1 MRMSHTHRERERLSR
16 RYSRRRRHQAEGRPS
31 REPRDHSAT
40 STLKASAPFLASRR
54 TQEFRSSSSHQPST
68 STAPSTQ
75 RSEAR
80 ISPCDWT
87 GTNSWLSLSR
97 SIQLSLSYSFM
108 QPEIVHLIQNR
119 VPEDPARNNP
129 ASLAQHGNLLS
140 DHSGPNCL
148 SHGDGGDR
156 EPVGDTVSDR
166 SSVAILPG
174 TDDSVSCSID
184 SPKQDTPAR
193 PVDRV
198 IEYENTWIPS
208 PKGTE
213 QLGFKVIPSRINGPI
228 PLSVENF
235 PNEVLTHILSHL
247 PPASLSSMS
256 LVNRRFHSLVT
267 TPHAWRIA
275 FSRYFPGP
283 AAIEAQRGRLDSDEF
298 EHLLLRKRTFCR
310 LTALASW
317 RNEYI
322 LRTRLLRS
330 LARGR
335 PAQYQPSGQQASPRT
350 GPASSGLATYNSLL
364 LYPVSHIDGAFGS
377 GSEKK
382 PAMFVHGAREQGIA
396 SASDPTASKAG
407 LGAWGIS
414 DPQMFNHFA
423 DLFPG
428 ESQWGLGAGEFVGL
442 PNVMDVSQQY
452 GLVYG
457 EGCPRGRTY
466 FLSSNEK
473 RGRFL
478 SLTDSETRSQ
488 PQLGIPKL
496 VPVTTSICSVWIAKS
511 PQILNITNGLCGI
524 LAGTSTGVLT
534 AYAIGPNHSYNQRYE
549 RGQVTAR
556 WVLCPGVPIIAIR
569 VDDNFSTKRH
579 AYRRI
584 WAVVL
589 NALGEV
595 FYLTEIP
602 LQRETNPKPT
612 PEQLDQLAWETGRTV
627 RWELVEATRRVARP
641 DPFNTQLVDGSYT
654 PRSSS
659 CSMGLTAAQIAAETA
674 EVEQYL
680 SFKPKHFSKVC
691 EGWDMQR
698 KLEVDFAGDDNH
710 GAGESIT
717 VITCGVTPK
726 QPVSLK
732 RFTRLKFSSALPAVQ
747 HETFPRVQSAVRHS
761 SIFGGPEL
769 ISSASVPHTPALSDD
784 SGSQAAL
791 ATAIWTVSKLT
802 LDLPRMAQIT
812 TAALD
817 MSTIAKLT
825 VSEDPLLSMCGDSD
839 SSETST
845 PLSGLNESSV
855 PSQIPGHRARFI
867 AVGTSTGTVIVWNIR
882 SPVSPNAEISN
893 NLEPIRVI
901 NTDSPQVSCIAL
913 TSLYLVHGGND
924 GLVQAWDLLAS
935 SLQPIRTINSRFS
948 SRARRRLQQAEAT
961 VQGVG
966 HNFFAAG
973 AICLD
978 PDSTRLRGIVSLGTQ
993 LRYWSYSS
1001 FAADQYKSNKRRLRY
1016 SQRRGNRSPEVD
1028 RYSHTGRGALQDFI
1042 MDERLELERQKKEQ
1056 EKAKRHL
1063 SGRFGVDLF
1072 GPGASEDELL
1082 AYACMLS
1089 EESYTSDER
1098 KRRESNSSAG
1108 GSSSSGTIAAQL
1120 PIGAHAEPSIL
1131 PSTLGHGLPLEPQV
1145 LEPLDEE
1152 LEPDLAE
1159 AIRRSLEDA
1168 LTSSPTPTPLREDK
1182 FEPVFNDPAAER
1194 LPSLSDASGPMAER
1208 STSQQ
1213 EADDFELALRLSL
1226 AEQEGQTC
1234 DVDTF
1239 QESSSFLEDQL
1250 EDFPSLDNAAASRS
1264 SHGRRG
1270 RGKGKGRA

>member
-1 MRMSHTHRERERLSR
+1 MGPPFGYLPPIVGVRFKTREYGRDGLLVASSLPDDFYKEYRRLRPEAVSLGKKERERLSR

-641 DPFNTQLVDGSYT
+641 DPFNTQLVD
-654 PRSSS
+654 
-659 CSMGLTAAQIAAETA
+659 
-674 EVEQYL
+674 
-680 SFKPKHFSKVC
+680 
-691 EGWDMQR
+691 
-698 KLEVDFAGDDNH
+698 
-710 GAGESIT
+710 
-717 VITCGVTPK
+717 
-726 QPVSLK
+726 
-732 RFTRLKFSSALPAVQ
+732 
-747 HETFPRVQSAVRHS
+747 
-761 SIFGGPEL
+761 
-769 ISSASVPHTPALSDD
+769 ASVPHIAAFSDD